1 MLATRNPDG
10 PPRPGR
16 RRRLLAVAGLA
27 AALVA
32 PASPAGAAPPPQAA
46 SGTTAQAAAG
56 GSSQAARGT
65 APATAAAVSGIAP
78 AAAVSGI
85 APAAA
90 ADGFASVSAL
100 GQNGTTG
107 GAGGPVVTV
116 TTTAQFLDHIAR
128 PGPYVIQVAG
138 TITLPTGANDG
149 MWNVASDKTIV
160 GLGDDATL
168 SGGGLNIGLPVDDD
182 VTSPPANAVHN
193 IIIRNLHL
201 TGATDDLINVQ
212 MFSHHIW
219 IDHNEFSNG
228 DDGAV
233 DIKRG
238 SDFVTVS
245 WNHFHDHDK
254 TLLLGHDEDAGP
266 QDIGRLRVTY
276 HHNFFDRSD
285 QRNPRVRFSALAHV
299 YNNHYN
305 DNSYGVAS
313 TYDAAV
319 LMENNYFYS
328 VNNPGRVDFSGD
340 LGRIVER
347 GNILVACNH
356 PIETR
361 GTVPDPR
368 AYYPYT
374 LDPAASVPTIVPA
387 GAGPGKTTTP
397 ATSALATS
405 ALVAPAAAGPD
416 GFAAVNA
423 LGQNGTTGGA
433 GGPTVTA
440 TNAADFLEHIDT
452 VGPLV
457 IQVTGR
463 IAITSKQGVRPNKT
477 IVGVGNAE
485 ITGGGLDFYRS
496 YNVIV
501 RNINF
506 TNAEDDAINV
516 GQNSHHIWID
526 HNRFSGAVDG
536 SVDIVRG
543 ADYVTVSWNHFDH
556 ADKSMLIGHSDGSA
570 STDVGRLKV
579 SIHHNFFD
587 NSRQRH
593 PRVRFGEPVHVYN
606 NYFLGNALY
615 GVASTENAGVLVE
628 GNYFR
633 DVPYPMWSASGYADS
648 GPGRAVQRHNVYV
661 GSGTPETNG
670 TVVEPRTYYPYTLD
684 PAADVPALVLAGAGT
699 GRI

>member
-16 RRRLLAVAGLA
+16 RRRQLAAGLA
-27 AALVA
+27 AALLA
-32 PASPAGAAPPPQAA
+32 TASPAGAALPSVTPAAPAPQTAA
-46 SGTTAQAAAG
+46 
-56 GSSQAARGT
+56 GT
-65 APATAAAVSGIAP
+65 APL
-78 AAAVSGI
+78 
-85 APAAA
+85 AA
-90 ADGFASVSAL
+90 ADGFASVHAL

-138 TITLPTGANDG
+138 TITLPTGGNDG
-149 MWNVASDKTIV
+149 MWNVASDETII

-168 SGGGLNIGLPVDDD
+168 SGGGLNIGVPVDDD
-182 VTSPPANAVHN
+182 VTSPPPNAVHN

-313 TYDAAV
+313 TYNAAV

-356 PIETR
+356 AIETR

-368 AYYPYT
+368 
-374 LDPAASVPTIVPA
+374 
-387 GAGPGKTTTP
+387 G
-397 ATSALATS
+397 
-405 ALVAPAAAGPD
+405 
-416 GFAAVNA
+416 
-423 LGQNGTTGGA
+423 
-433 GGPTVTA
+433 
-440 TNAADFLEHIDT
+440 
-452 VGPLV
+452 
-457 IQVTGR
+457 
-463 IAITSKQGVRPNKT
+463 
-477 IVGVGNAE
+477 
-485 ITGGGLDFYRS
+485 
-496 YNVIV
+496 
-501 RNINF
+501 
-506 TNAEDDAINV
+506 
-516 GQNSHHIWID
+516 
-526 HNRFSGAVDG
+526 
-536 SVDIVRG
+536 
-543 ADYVTVSWNHFDH
+543 
-556 ADKSMLIGHSDGSA
+556 
-570 STDVGRLKV
+570 
-579 SIHHNFFD
+579 
-587 NSRQRH
+587 
-593 PRVRFGEPVHVYN
+593 
-606 NYFLGNALY
+606 
-615 GVASTENAGVLVE
+615 
-628 GNYFR
+628 
-633 DVPYPMWSASGYADS
+633 
-648 GPGRAVQRHNVYV
+648 
-661 GSGTPETNG
+661 
-670 TVVEPRTYYPYTLD
+670 YYPYTLD
-684 PAADVPALVLAGAGT
+684 PAADVPALVTAGAGT